1 MTKEK
6 EKANDI
12 AVEAL
17 KQLLTL
23 ASLVLALTITFIKD
37 AIGTHRYE
45 AKLTFLVPLS
55 WTFLIV
61 CIWTAWVAIAHAARI
76 LGTGADESAGYV
88 FAPGMKSRLL
98 ARLAQWSFAM
108 GLSMLGIFAILNF
121 ELFFQPDTQPNPI
134 SVQSA
139 AQDSGSV
146 PRVKQSE
153 KYSTP
158 HPRGH
163 P

>member
-1 MTKEK
+1 MTQAK

-12 AVEAL
+12 GVEAL

-37 AIGTHRYE
+37 AMGNHRYE
-45 AKLTFLVPLS
+45 ASLTFLVPLS

-76 LGTGADESAGYV
+76 LGTGADESIGYV

-98 ARLAQWSFAM
+98 ARLAQWSFAL
-108 GLSMLGIFAILNF
+108 GLSMLGIFGILNF
-121 ELFFQPDTQPNPI
+121 ELFFRPDTQPNSI
-134 SVQSA
+134 SVQSST
-139 AQDSGSV
+139 QDSG
-146 PRVKQSE
+146 PALPAQQSE
-153 KYSTP
+153 KPSTP
-158 HPRGH
+158 RSQEHP
-163 P
+163 